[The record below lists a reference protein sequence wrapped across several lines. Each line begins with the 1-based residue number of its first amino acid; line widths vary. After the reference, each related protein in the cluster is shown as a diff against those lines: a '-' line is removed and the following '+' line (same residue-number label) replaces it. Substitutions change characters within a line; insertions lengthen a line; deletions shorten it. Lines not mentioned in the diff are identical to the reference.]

1 MIKSINMLIYNVT
14 SHVEPKIEKE
24 WLLWMKQK
32 HLSEMLA
39 TQKFSM
45 AKIFKVISDK
55 DHGGV
60 SYAVQYHCENKNTLD
75 EYLKND
81 AKDLQKKENEKF
93 GKSILFFRTELQLIE
108 EQS

>member
-1 MIKSINMLIYNVT
+1 MLIYNVT

-45 AKIFKVISDK
+45 AKIFKVISDQ
-55 DHGGV
+55 DHGCLLYT
-60 SYAVQYHCENKNTLD
+60 SPSPRD
-75 EYLKND
+75 
-81 AKDLQKKENEKF
+81 
-93 GKSILFFRTELQLIE
+93 
-108 EQS
+108 

>member
-1 MIKSINMLIYNVT
+1 MLIYNVT

-45 AKIFKVISDK
+45 AKIFKVISERI
-55 DHGGV
+55 
-60 SYAVQYHCENKNTLD
+60 AINIPIIQNLT
-75 EYLKND
+75 
-81 AKDLQKKENEKF
+81 A
-93 GKSILFFRTELQLIE
+93 ILL
-108 EQS
+108 S

>member
-1 MIKSINMLIYNVT
+1 MLIYNVT

-45 AKIFKVISDK
+45 AKIFKVISNR

-81 AKDLQKKENEKF
+81 ARDLQKKENEKF

>member
-1 MIKSINMLIYNVT
+1 MLIYNVT

-39 TQKFSM
+39 TQKLSK
-45 AKIFKVISDK
+45 AKIFKIISDL

>member
-1 MIKSINMLIYNVT
+1 MLIYNVT

-39 TQKFSM
+39 TQKFST
-45 AKIFKVISDK
+45 AKIFKVISDQ

-93 GKSILFFRTELQLIE
+93 GKSILFFRTDLQLIE

>member
-1 MIKSINMLIYNVT
+1 MLIYNVT
-14 SHVEPKIEKE
+14 TYVEPEIEKE

-32 HLSEMLA
+32 HLSKMLA
-39 TQKFSM
+39 TQKFSV
-45 AKIFKVISDK
+45 AKIFKVITDQ
-55 DHGGV
+55 DHGGI

>member
-1 MIKSINMLIYNVT
+1 MLIYNVT

-45 AKIFKVISDK
+45 AKIFKVISDQ

-93 GKSILFFRTELQLIE
+93 GKSISVSYTHLTLPTNREV
-108 EQS
+108 

>member
-1 MIKSINMLIYNVT
+1 
-14 SHVEPKIEKE
+14 
-24 WLLWMKQK
+24 
-32 HLSEMLA
+32 
-39 TQKFSM
+39 M
-45 AKIFKVISDK
+45 AKIFKVISDR
-55 DHGGV
+55 DQGGV

-81 AKDLQKKENEKF
+81 ARDLQKKENEKF